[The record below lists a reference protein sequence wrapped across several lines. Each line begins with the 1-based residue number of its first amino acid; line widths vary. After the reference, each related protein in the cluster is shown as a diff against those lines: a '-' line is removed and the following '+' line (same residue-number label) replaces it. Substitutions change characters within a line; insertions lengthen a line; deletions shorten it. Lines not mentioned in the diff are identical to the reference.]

1 MINSKLPALVIE
13 QMRTCVLFMDLT
25 QAQLDR
31 VVAQS
36 HLVKL
41 EQGEFLFKQGQKM
54 EHFFMLSSGQMK
66 LTRLA
71 IDGTE
76 KVIDIVQPGATFAE
90 AVMFMGGAGF
100 PVNAEV
106 VAAAGVAAIKTTPYL
121 EALSQSTQACFSLMA
136 RMSERLHWQVNE
148 IDRLTLHNATFRV
161 VAYLLDQARN
171 TAENPSQL
179 ELRTPKQVI
188 ASRLSITPETLSRT
202 LRRLVN
208 EGLIDVRDNHIE
220 LKDSPK
226 LRLFLE
232 EQAGQSSPSLGP
244 CRVAGH

>member
-1 MINSKLPALVIE
+1 MITTKLPARVIQ
-13 QMRTCVLFMDLT
+13 QMRSCVLFMDLT
-25 QAQLDR
+25 DEQLNR
-31 VVAQS
+31 VVARS

-54 EHFFMLSSGQMK
+54 QHFFMLSSGQMK

-76 KVIDIVQPGATFAE
+76 KVIDIVQPGGTFAE

-106 VAAAGVAAIKTTPYL
+106 IAAANIAAIKTNPYL
-121 EALSQSTQACFSLMA
+121 EVLSQSTEACFSLMA

-161 VAYLLDQARN
+161 VAYLLDQAR
-171 TAENPSQL
+171 TSEENALQL

-232 EQAGQSSPSLGP
+232 EQAGQSSPFVSHH
-244 CRVAGH
+244 AHGH